1 MTDPQSPAGVAA
13 PTAAPWFRRLHYVT
27 WLLIAATIV
36 RLAADT
42 VFATV
47 TLKSFAAAYF
57 NGTPIAGG
65 RGQLALAIASI
76 IYTYSS
82 SIGFVAAAASVEYLY
97 RIWDELR
104 RRRTA

>member
-1 MTDPQSPAGVAA
+1 MTDPQSPPGVPTPAA
-13 PTAAPWFRRLHYVT
+13 THWHQRLHYVT
-27 WLLIAATIV
+27 WLLIIATVV

-47 TLKSFAAAYF
+47 TLKSFATAYF

-97 RIWDELR
+97 RIWAELR
-104 RRRTA
+104 RRRPA